1 MDFSENYDNL
11 LKLMSVNFE
20 DKKLIHKISRKSSL
34 LPFKIDNTKPLFEK
48 GFYNILGEFSRIL
61 LDKKMKKDFLE
72 KNIINVILNNENVI
86 EIEEG
91 SEKYIAKLL
100 KEYIYNEK
108 NELKLL
114 HPYLYL
120 YIPLSN
126 NKHSGGEKEVAL
138 FLRDIFCLNNK
149 NLINFFKFNESNHI
163 IINLILNNTPYLENF
178 KTDTKYSSKLNH
190 INLLFN
196 EDINFAI
203 QNEKFFLDNM
213 DNIFAF
219 YYFFYI
225 SHYPLLF
232 L

>member
-126 NKHSGGEKEVAL
+126 NKHSGGEKEEAL
-138 FLRDIFCLNNK
+138 LYLKGLLEEYKSVKEYFRKNNFLTKEYPSTLLNPLLKIVNTLK
-149 NLINFFKFNESNHI
+149 IEEYFNFKFLLIIFSKSNE
-163 IINLILNNTPYLENF
+163 YLR
-178 KTDTKYSSKLNH
+178 
-190 INLLFN
+190 
-196 EDINFAI
+196 
-203 QNEKFFLDNM
+203 
-213 DNIFAF
+213 
-219 YYFFYI
+219 
-225 SHYPLLF
+225 
-232 L
+232 